1 MAQNAVV
8 LFNLGGPD
16 SLDAVQPFL
25 FNLFSDPDIFKIPF
39 GQKLFANLISKNRAP
54 KVKEE
59 YKLVGGKSPIN
70 EWTELQRK
78 NLEESLKSSAYDMD
92 VYVAMR
98 YWNPLTEETVKK
110 VESMN
115 YDKIVM
121 LPLYPHYSI
130 TTTGSSFN
138 EWKRWYKGDKSKLV
152 YIEEYY
158 LNDIYIKAI
167 NERIDEAL
175 KKFTFADEVQLVF
188 SAHGTPVSL
197 VKKGDPY
204 SHQIE
209 DTVEAVVKA
218 RNYSHKHHLCFQS
231 KVGPMKWLEPS
242 TDKMIEKLASES
254 KYHLLIIPIS
264 FVSDHVETLF
274 ELNIEYRHIADNC
287 NIERYIVMEG
297 LNDSP
302 TFIEALKYLTI
313 NSLKKYE

>member
-1 MAQNAVV
+1 MAKNAVV

-39 GQKLFANLISKNRAP
+39 GQKLFANLISKNRAT

-70 EWTELQRK
+70 DWTELQRK
-78 NLEESLKSSAYDMD
+78 NLEESLKSSGYDMD

-138 EWKRWYKGDKSKLV
+138 EWKKWYKGDKSKLI
-152 YIEEYY
+152 YINDYY

-167 NERIDEAL
+167 NERIDESL
-175 KKFTFADEVQLVF
+175 KKFTFSDEVQLVF

-204 SHQIE
+204 SHQIK

-297 LNDSP
+297 LNDSS

>member
-1 MAQNAVV
+1 MAKNAVV

-54 KVKEE
+54 IVKEE

-70 EWTELQRK
+70 DWTELQRK
-78 NLEESLKSSAYDMD
+78 NLEESLKSSGYDMD

-98 YWNPLTEETVKK
+98 YWNPLTEEIVKK

-138 EWKRWYKGDKSKLV
+138 EWKRWYKGDKSKLI
-152 YIEEYY
+152 YINDYY

-167 NERIDEAL
+167 NEKIDESL
-175 KKFTFADEVQLVF
+175 KKFTFSDEVQLVF

-204 SHQIE
+204 SHQIK

-242 TDKMIEKLASES
+242 TDKMIKKLASES

-297 LNDSP
+297 LNDSS
-302 TFIEALKYLTI
+302 TFIESLKYLTI